1 MLKWNTERAMD
12 RLKIQA
18 GLELPPPFYK
28 LCIIMW
34 REYIITI
41 SISDRNTSITS
52 KIIIYTTSHIENK
65 KKGEKARRRKE

>member
-1 MLKWNTERAMD
+1 MKQEKYRQKRILQKIDKEKNTCSIKTSKNVEMKYTERAMD

-41 SISDRNTSITS
+41 SII
-52 KIIIYTTSHIENK
+52 
-65 KKGEKARRRKE
+65 

>member
-1 MLKWNTERAMD
+1 MKQEKYRQKRILQKIDKEKNTHSIKTSKNVEMKCTERAMD

-18 GLELPPPFYK
+18 GFKLPPPFYK

-41 SISDRNTSITS
+41 SII
-52 KIIIYTTSHIENK
+52 
-65 KKGEKARRRKE
+65 